1 MKQITIR
8 TAETEIITAN
18 RSSAGNFIY
27 DILDAMYQE
36 RHQRKQHMK
45 IIDADRGCIALVY
58 ITDKSVPYCESA
70 NMISVNEN
78 LYPLPDA
85 IDVLINMI

>member
-1 MKQITIR
+1 MKQLTIR
-8 TAETEIITAN
+8 TSETEIVTAN
-18 RSSAGNFIY
+18 RSLAGNLIY
-27 DILDAMYQE
+27 DILDDIYNE

-58 ITDKSVPYCESA
+58 ISDENVPYCESA
-70 NMISVNEN
+70 NMVSINEN

-85 IDVLINMI
+85 MDILVNMI